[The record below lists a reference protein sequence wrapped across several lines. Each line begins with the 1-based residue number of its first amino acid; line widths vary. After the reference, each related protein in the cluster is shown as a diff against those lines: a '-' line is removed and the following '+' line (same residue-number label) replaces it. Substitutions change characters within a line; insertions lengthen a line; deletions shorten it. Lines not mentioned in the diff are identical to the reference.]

1 MKDILKTGV
10 TLMLFTLVAG
20 LVLGLVY
27 VGVKGRIEKADRE
40 AKLRAIEYVLKDPL
54 TGDYLVEESEIEK
67 VVKKTG
73 IESVVLE
80 ETSKGI
86 VYGPVYEFKTKNGKI
101 AFVLSGASP
110 GFGGNVVTVACFLKE
125 DGDFSLN
132 SIRVIEYSQ
141 ETPGLG
147 AKIAEEDIQKR
158 FFPVP
163 SAGLKRGL
171 KVDKDAGSPPGSP
184 KELRKKGIIKTS
196 DVMTGATITPR
207 AVVTSIN
214 LMYEYLKKKFGEG

>member
-1 MKDILKTGV
+1 MKDILKTGLV
-10 TLMLFTLVAG
+10 LMIFTLVAG

-27 VGVKGRIEKADRE
+27 ASVKSRIEEADRK
-40 AKLRAIEYVLKDPL
+40 AKLKAIKYVLRDPL

-67 VVKKTG
+67 VIKKTG
-73 IESVVLE
+73 IESIILE
-80 ETSKGI
+80 ETPKGI
-86 VYGPVYEFKTKNGKI
+86 VYGPIYEFKTKDGKV
-101 AFVLSGASP
+101 AVVLSGASP
-110 GFGGNVVTVACFLKE
+110 GFGGSVITVACFLKE
-125 DGDFSLN
+125 NGGFSLN

-147 AKIAEEDIQKR
+147 AKIAEEDIQRR

-163 SAGLKRGL
+163 PKGLEKGL
-171 KVDKDAGSPPGSP
+171 KVDKDAGSPSGSP
-184 KELRKKGIIKTS
+184 EELKKNGIIKTS